1 MRHKESKKIRALMRQ
16 EKTLKPVANFLSK
29 ILLIYIF
36 SVSESPLCDLVP
48 MKSNDKAYIWS
59 ANDFSEE
66 EQKLE
71 KLCIRLQNAES
82 INIKLKLSL

>member
-1 MRHKESKKIRALMRQ
+1 
-16 EKTLKPVANFLSK
+16 
-29 ILLIYIF
+29 
-36 SVSESPLCDLVP
+36 

-82 INIKLKLSL
+82 ININFKLFL